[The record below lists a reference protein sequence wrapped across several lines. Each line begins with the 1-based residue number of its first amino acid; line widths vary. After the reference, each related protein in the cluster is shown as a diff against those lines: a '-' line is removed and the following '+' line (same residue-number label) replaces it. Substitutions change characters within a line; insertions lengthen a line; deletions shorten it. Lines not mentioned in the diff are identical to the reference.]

1 MLATIIIIIVF
12 CNIGKRAT
20 EHDALNIEKAFCVF
34 SSVHQGGRHHYQ
46 GGHDTTWTRPL
57 TQAYLAYAFSKLF
70 FGFSPFAA
78 CRVACEASS
87 LAVPSPSLSSPP
99 TSLAHHCE
107 RKSFVMMMFIRWV
120 CVSVSVMCV
129 CV

>member
-70 FGFSPFAA
+70 LASHLLLLVELLAKLLLLPFPLLL
-78 CRVACEASS
+78 CHLLQRHWLTTVNERV
-87 LAVPSPSLSSPP
+87 LL
-99 TSLAHHCE
+99 
-107 RKSFVMMMFIRWV
+107 
-120 CVSVSVMCV
+120 
-129 CV
+129 